1 MNRPSITGD
10 AWLNS
15 PEITEETLSGKVV
28 LVDFWTYSCVNCLRT
43 IPHLQKL
50 WERYKDKGLIIIGVH
65 TPEFAFEKDPD
76 NVALAIERL
85 GVAWPVVLDNDRT
98 NWEAFANRYWPAKY
112 LTDTKGNIIYTH
124 FGEGAYEETE
134 AAIVAALGIA
144 GKEGADTQE
153 EIAPHEHG
161 AVCFPAT
168 PELYC
173 GYYRGDIVNELHYA
187 EDQEDDYAFEGE
199 LPEDR
204 MALRGKFFAAAEYVE
219 ARGDDAEILLRFKGT
234 EVNLVLCP
242 SSDEETS
249 VYVTLDGDE
258 LPRDTRGADVDE
270 DGLVQIRECKM
281 YRLFKSD
288 IQHDALLSVKV
299 MNGAPRAYAFTFSG
313 CTE

>member
-1 MNRPSITGD
+1 
-10 AWLNS
+10 
-15 PEITEETLSGKVV
+15 
-28 LVDFWTYSCVNCLRT
+28 
-43 IPHLQKL
+43 
-50 WERYKDKGLIIIGVH
+50 
-65 TPEFAFEKDPD
+65 
-76 NVALAIERL
+76 
-85 GVAWPVVLDNDRT
+85 VAWPVVLDNDRT

>member
-1 MNRPSITGD
+1 MKRPPITGD
-10 AWLNS
+10 TWLNG
-15 PEITEETLSGKVV
+15 PEITEATLAGKVV
-28 LVDFWTYSCVNCLRT
+28 LVDFWTYSCVNCIRT
-43 IPHLQKL
+43 IPYLQKL
-50 WERYKDKGLIIIGVH
+50 WERYKDKGLVIIGVH

-76 NVALAIERL
+76 NVALAIKKL
-85 GVAWPVVLDNDRT
+85 GVAWPVVLDNDME
-98 NWEAFANRYWPAKY
+98 NWHAFANRYWPAKY
-112 LTDTKGNIIYTH
+112 LADAQGTIVYTH
-124 FGEGAYEETE
+124 FGEGSYEETE
-134 AAIVAALGIA
+134 KAVVAALEA
-144 GKEGADTQE
+144 TGADLPDHANETT
-153 EIAPHEHG
+153 AHEHG

-173 GYYRGDIVNELHYA
+173 GYYRGDIANELHYA
-187 EDQEDDYAFEGE
+187 EEQEDAYVFEGE
-199 LPEDR
+199 LSEDR
-204 MALRGKFFAAAEYVE
+204 MALRGNFFAAAEYVE

-242 SSDEETS
+242 SVDEETS
-249 VYVTLDGDE
+249 VYITLDGDE
-258 LPRDTRGADVDE
+258 LPRDARGADVGE